1 MLSILSRTPDSPK
14 GWRCLG
20 ELVGQLEPVG
30 IGFAS
35 DPGPVP
41 RLGDAEHPLMSLP
54 RSASSR
60 RVTRSLRLLASPAM
74 TNRCTPARTMYELC
88 SKIVPHRGDTPLA
101 DQGSATYVGDETDVP

>member
-41 RLGDAEHPLMSLP
+41 RLGDAEHPLAELAQVRLITP
-54 RSASSR
+54 RHAQ
-60 RVTRSLRLLASPAM
+60 P
-74 TNRCTPARTMYELC
+74 
-88 SKIVPHRGDTPLA
+88 KVPRI
-101 DQGSATYVGDETDVP
+101 